1 MSKLP
6 YILAVDFDGTL
17 CENKF
22 PEIGAANHRLIS
34 ELIRYKSNNPDTKY
48 ILWTC
53 RDNNTPE
60 KHLDR
65 AVEFCR
71 QYGLEFDA
79 VNENLP
85 EVKALFGNNDTRKVY
100 ANMYLDDKA
109 MLIGQFYGGVKRVDG
124 GVVLA

>member
-1 MSKLP
+1 MNRLP

-17 CENKF
+17 CEDKF
-22 PEIGAANHRLIS
+22 PEIGASNSCLIS
-34 ELIRYKSNNPDTKY
+34 ALINLKRDKQDSVKL

-60 KHLDR
+60 RHLDR
-65 AVEFCR
+65 AVAFCKE
-71 QYGLEFDA
+71 QGLEFDA

-100 ANMYLDDKA
+100 ADKYLDDKNLSIKDFLPGKGC
-109 MLIGQFYGGVKRVDG
+109 M
-124 GVVLA
+124 